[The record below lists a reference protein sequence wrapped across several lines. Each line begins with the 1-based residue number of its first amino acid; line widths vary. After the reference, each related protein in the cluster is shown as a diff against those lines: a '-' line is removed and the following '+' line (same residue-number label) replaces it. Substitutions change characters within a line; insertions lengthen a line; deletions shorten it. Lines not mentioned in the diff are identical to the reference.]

1 MLAVL
6 IAHAAA
12 ALLAPLLF
20 SRMGRSAF
28 YALAAVPAASF
39 VWVLLQGGRAA
50 QGWEQVVP
58 WLPSLDLAIALR
70 TDSLAWVMSLIV
82 LGVGALVLAYC
93 ARYFSEDSPD
103 MGSFGAEL
111 LAFAGVMYGLVVA
124 DDLMLLFIFWE
135 ITTVL
140 SFLLIGYART
150 RLSARRAS
158 MQALVITTAGGL
170 TMLVGVVLLGQSAG
184 TYRIG
189 ELVELGP
196 SLAVHGPIIDVA
208 IALLLVGAVTKSA
221 LIPFHFWLPEA
232 MAAPTPVSAYLHAA
246 SMVKA
251 GVYLVARLS
260 PGFSETAAWQPMLLA
275 LGLGTM
281 IFGGWVAMRQYD
293 LKLLLAY
300 GTVSQLGF
308 MITVLAIGTPD
319 AALAGMALLVGHALF
334 KATLFLTVGVIDHET
349 GTRDIRKLSGLARQ
363 MPVLYVIAIIAAAS
377 MAGVPPLGGFVAK
390 EAVLGTLV
398 GGVQGGSADLW
409 DWVRLIGVI
418 VGSVFTVV
426 YSARFVWG
434 AFGTKRAAF
443 AQLPTGSDGRPMR
456 TPAHRA
462 STAFTAPAIVL
473 TVLTVVYGFVPGP
486 VESAL
491 LPWVETLPGEAELHL
506 ALWHGITAALLI
518 SLGIIAVGAAMH
530 TQRVTLAGVLHSLP
544 HMPDAERV
552 YREVIDALDRLAIW
566 ITGKTQRGSLSFYL
580 SVILVTAIAV
590 PMIVLLRYETPPLG
604 SMRLADSW
612 GQLVAAAVIIVA
624 ALAVV
629 RAGKRFLAV
638 LLVSAT
644 GYGLAMIFALQGAP
658 DLALTQTLVETLALV
673 AFVLALRS
681 LPAPVW
687 DRRADRTRLPRAII
701 AVAFGG
707 FMMLLAAFSMA
718 SRTESPISLAQPRMA
733 YEQGHGANVV
743 NVMLVDLR
751 VWDTFGEISV
761 LVLAATG
768 IASLIFVQGRKDR
781 PHASV
786 TPSTQQIQQIRKR
799 AEVTAKVY
807 GTEFDRVSRAFRG
820 DSDDPYIVAGRTLSP
835 ERRSI
840 VLEIVTRLLFHAIM
854 MVSLYFLIAGHN
866 MPGGGFAGGLTAGLA
881 LTLRYLAGGRYEL
894 WRSTPINAG
903 TMLGLGLAIAAVY
916 AVAPVLFGGSI
927 MQSYTFE
934 WTWPIIGDVT
944 FVTALIF
951 DIGVYLVVVGMVLD
965 VLRSLGAQIDQHM
978 EDEAV
983 RRRRR
988 AAGRG
993 GARIRVLRGRSSEPG
1008 ATGVITVVREES
1020 SDDVD
1025 LTAGDAAQEVE
1036 VTRTVTQD
1044 MGSADPEDSGGG
1056 SSGLSRRQILEQ
1068 TRPSE
1073 STEEGDRR

>member
-6 IAHAAA
+6 IAHGVA

-20 SRMGRSAF
+20 RRVGRSAF
-28 YALAAVPAASF
+28 YAIAAVPAASF
-39 VWVLLQGGRAA
+39 VWVLVEGLRAGPE
-50 QGWEQVVP
+50 GWSQVIP
-58 WLPSLDLAIALR
+58 WLPSLELAIALR

-82 LGVGALVLAYC
+82 LGIGALVLAYC

-103 MGSFGAEL
+103 IGSFGAQL
-111 LAFAGVMYGLVVA
+111 LAFAGAMYGLVVA

-170 TMLVGVVLLGQSAG
+170 TMLVGVIMLGQTAG
-184 TYRIG
+184 TYRVS
-189 ELVELGP
+189 ELVARGPELV
-196 SLAVHGPIIDVA
+196 ATGPIVHVA

-221 LIPFHFWLPEA
+221 LIPFHFWLPAA

-251 GVYLVARLS
+251 GVYLVARFA
-260 PGFSETAAWQPMLLA
+260 PGYSETAAWQPMVII

-308 MITVLAIGTPD
+308 MITVIGVGTAD

-334 KATLFLTVGVIDHET
+334 KATLFLTVGIIDHET
-349 GTRDIRKLSGLARQ
+349 GTRDIRKLSGLGRQ
-363 MPVLYVIAIIAAAS
+363 MPVLLIVVIIAAAS
-377 MAGVPPLGGFVAK
+377 MAGIPPLGGFVAK
-390 EAVLGTLV
+390 EAVLGALV
-398 GGVQGGSADLW
+398 GDVQAASGNPWAWASLVGV
-409 DWVRLIGVI
+409 VI
-418 VGSVFTVV
+418 GSVFTVV

-434 AFGTKRAAF
+434 AFGVKRTAF
-443 AQLPTGSDGRPMR
+443 AELPTGADGRPMR

-462 STAFTAPAIVL
+462 PAEFVAPAMVL
-473 TVLTVVYGFVPGP
+473 TVLTVAYGLFPAP

-491 LPWVETLPGEAELHL
+491 TPWVEGFDTELGLHL
-506 ALWHGITAALLI
+506 VLWHGITIPLLL
-518 SLGIIAVGAAMH
+518 SVGIIVVGLVLHA
-530 TQRVTLAGVLHSLP
+530 QRVTLAGILHSLP
-544 HMPDAERV
+544 HMPPADRV
-552 YREVIDALDRLAIW
+552 YREVIDLLDRLAVW
-566 ITGKTQRGSLSFYL
+566 VTGKTQRGSLSFYL
-580 SVILVTAIAV
+580 SVILITAIVV
-590 PMIVLLRYETPPLG
+590 PVIALFINETPPLG
-604 SMRLADSW
+604 SMRAADSW
-612 GQLVAAAVIIVA
+612 GQLVAAGVIIVA
-624 ALAVV
+624 ALALI

-638 LLVSAT
+638 LLVSVT
-644 GYGLAMIFALQGAP
+644 GYGLALIFALQGAP
-658 DLALTQTLVETLALV
+658 DLALTQVLVETIALV

-687 DRRADRTRLPRAII
+687 DRRADRSRIPRAIV
-701 AVAFGG
+701 AVLFGA

-718 SRTESPISLAQPRMA
+718 SRTESPISFALPQLA
-733 YEQGHGANVV
+733 YEDGDGANTV
-743 NVMLVDLR
+743 NVLLVDIR
-751 VWDTFGEISV
+751 VWDTFGELSV
-761 LVLAATG
+761 VVLAATG

-781 PHASV
+781 PHVSI
-786 TPSTQQIQQIRKR
+786 TPTTSQIQQIRRR
-799 AEVTAKVY
+799 AEATARVH
-807 GTEFDRVSRAFRG
+807 GNAFDRASRSFRG
-820 DSDDPYIVAGRTLSP
+820 EADDPYIVAGRTLSP

-840 VLEIVTRLLFHAIM
+840 VLEIVTRLLFHTM
-854 MVSLYFLIAGHN
+854 MMLSLYFLIAGHN
-866 MPGGGFAGGLTAGLA
+866 LPGGGFAGGLTAGLA

-903 TMLGLGLAIAAVY
+903 TMLGLGLSIAALY
-916 AVAPVLFGGSI
+916 AIVPVFFGGSI

-934 WTWPIIGDVT
+934 WDWPIIGHVK
-944 FVTALIF
+944 FVTAVIF
-951 DIGVYLVVVGMVLD
+951 DVGVYLVVVGMVLD
-965 VLRSLGAQIDQHM
+965 VLRSLGGQIDQNV
-978 EDEAV
+978 EDDAV

-993 GARIRVLRGRSSEPG
+993 GARIRVLRGPAGEAG
-1008 ATGVITVVREES
+1008 ATGVITVLREEA

-1025 LTAGDAAQEVE
+1025 LTETDATRQVE
-1036 VTRTVTQD
+1036 VSRTTARD
-1044 MGSADPEDSGGG
+1044 MSASGPEDPGLAADPDEDR
-1056 SSGLSRRQILEQ
+1056 SSDSEGEGSRR
-1068 TRPSE
+1068 
-1073 STEEGDRR
+1073 